1 MGVCGGT
8 APTPPGGQRP
18 PLRKGAPSRGPGQ
31 LHLGPRAA
39 AVRRLASKCTCGC
52 DLGPLGRFTFSRP
65 TGGERRAA
73 VQAPLKR
80 GLSPPPGGDW
90 GFLVS
95 CRTVEKDGG
104 RNPPSRLRRATSLF
118 KGGFGGRTLSAPTN
132 GGKWPGI
139 VCSHPS
145 IPKNCPPPR
154 KKAGRVYPMI
164 HPARSSLS
172 DAKQLRP
179 P

>member
-95 CRTVEKDGG
+95 CRG
-104 RNPPSRLRRATSLF
+104 RGAGRGKKPSVTASPCHLPFQGRFWRAD
-118 KGGFGGRTLSAPTN
+118 
-132 GGKWPGI
+132 I
-139 VCSHPS
+139 VRPYEWREVAGNCMFPS
-145 IPKNCPPPR
+145 IYSQKLSPAAQKSGQGVSHDTPCPFF
-154 KKAGRVYPMI
+154 AF
-164 HPARSSLS
+164 
-172 DAKQLRP
+172 
-179 P
+179 